1 MRQKVTVSCRA
12 KEKATTIAPP
22 LGEQNPKELLL
33 CSAAQCAL
41 LTLRS
46 IIEKERITPKHIDVE
61 ICGDLDT
68 PTVTGQSQFT
78 KFYVTYRIECNTIDE
93 QDKIGR
99 AVRLT
104 NDKYCG
110 LIQMLRRIAPL
121 SHEVSILS
129 VEAVMA

>member
-1 MRQKVTVSCRA
+1 MRQKVTVSYRV
-12 KEKATTIAPP
+12 KEKTTTTVPTIE
-22 LGEQNPKELLL
+22 EQNPKEMLL
-33 CSAAQCAL
+33 CSAAQCAM

-46 IIEKERITPKHIDVE
+46 IIDKEHISPKHIEVE
-61 ICGDLDT
+61 ISGDLDT

-78 KFYVTYRIECNTIDE
+78 KFYVAYRVECNTIDE
-93 QDKIGR
+93 QEKIGR
-99 AVRLT
+99 AIRLT